1 MDIEKRLQQLLWHES
16 FEAMV
21 RHVYNA
27 AHNDGLSRSQ
37 IVKVLNEL
45 AAEFSTEP
53 PSSTRPPFI

>member
-1 MDIEKRLQQLLWHES
+1 MDIEKRLQQLLWH
-16 FEAMV
+16 EAMV

-27 AHNDGLSRSQ
+27 AHNDGLSQSQ